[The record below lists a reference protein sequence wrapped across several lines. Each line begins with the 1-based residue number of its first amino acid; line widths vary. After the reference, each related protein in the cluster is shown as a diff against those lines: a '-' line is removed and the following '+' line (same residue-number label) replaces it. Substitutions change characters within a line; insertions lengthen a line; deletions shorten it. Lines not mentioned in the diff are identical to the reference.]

1 MVHHLGGFFQTLE
14 RTNAVVTAFKENGS
28 DIVKHTFDWLSDGAG
43 IATVLSGLPVTGKI
57 QRVVFVPSASAVPTT
72 LYDVTM
78 TDENGI
84 DVLAGHGANLSET
97 TASSVCPGTAL
108 KDGTTVGV
116 VQTVVDGIL
125 TLNVTNAG
133 ASKAG
138 QVILYVR

>member
-1 MVHHLGGFFQTLE
+1 MPWSQ
-14 RTNAVVTAFKENGS
+14 AFKENGS

-84 DVLAGHGANLSET
+84 DVLAGQGANLSET